1 MFRELIELGKLKSRR
16 PVKQCL
22 AEVQEKNNGNFY
34 MVIVMGKVR
43 RDKILDI
50 F

>member
-16 PVKQCL
+16 LVRQHL
-22 AEVQEKNNGNFY
+22 AEVQEKNHGNFY
-34 MVIVMGKVR
+34 MVMEKVR